1 MGLVFLG
8 SAILFGRLYLM
19 YKNTMGFV
27 KGIAAGA
34 AVGVAAVVIGGKAME
49 NNRQLRKTAHKA
61 AQAVNGFVDE
71 VGSAIRG

>member
-1 MGLVFLG
+1 
-8 SAILFGRLYLM
+8 M

-27 KGIAAGA
+27 KGIATGA

-49 NNRQLRKTAHKA
+49 NNHQLKKTAHKA